1 MTISC
6 MLVHSRFSTGFV
18 VSVFAALFLFG
29 GCDTVS
35 TDPESEVVVE
45 AYLVAGEALP
55 PVRLTQSVPATER
68 FTPRDAAVQGAD
80 VAIQRL
86 NAEGAVE
93 ATYPYEESDSLSVY
107 EPVDDTPRVI
117 PSTRY
122 RLNVGTPDGATVRA
136 ETTVPDTITVLDVAN
151 TEVVYQGPEQPQ
163 FTIRPA
169 QRTDRPDTYA
179 FAITSQLD
187 FETLSEEE
195 LAEELTPFYADAYD
209 PDEDNIAEFERGAS
223 PLINE
228 DSFTFNDDGTIT
240 LDVPWIGFAFYGAN
254 TVTINAPDE
263 NYYDLIRTQTAQ
275 QGGLAPGEIPNVIDR
290 VEGGTGIFGSLSRT
304 GATITIER
312 PTEF

>member
-1 MTISC
+1 MNATCTSRRSYLLAGFLTSTLTVL
-6 MLVHSRFSTGFV
+6 ML
-18 VSVFAALFLFG
+18 LG

-45 AYLVAGEALP
+45 AYLIAEEPLP
-55 PVRLTQSVPATER
+55 QVRLTKSVPATER
-68 FTPRDAAVQGAD
+68 FAPEDAAVRGAD
-80 VAIQRL
+80 VVIQRL
-86 NAEGAVE
+86 SSADEVE
-93 ATYPYEESDSLSVY
+93 ATYPYEETTPGVYRPVDTSLSVS
-107 EPVDDTPRVI
+107 PR
-117 PSTRY
+117 TRY
-122 RLNVGTPDGATVRA
+122 RLDVQTSDGTAVQA

-151 TEVVYQGPEQPQ
+151 TDVVYQGPEQPQ

-169 QRTDRPDTYA
+169 QRTDRSNTYA

-187 FETLSEEE
+187 FESLREEE

-209 PDEDNIAEFERGAS
+209 PEEEQISEFKRGSS

-240 LDVPWIGFAFYGAN
+240 LDVPWIGFAFYGSN
-254 TVTINAPDE
+254 RVTINAPDE
-263 NYYDLIRTQTAQ
+263 NYYDLIRTQDAQ

-290 VEGGTGIFGSLSRT
+290 VEGGTGIFGSLSRA

-312 PTEF
+312 PSGF